1 MPSHMNKE
9 TTTDSCNSVG
19 ALKYSFVFPSSY
31 LVCGQRPA
39 GKSLFT
45 MELHSTMV
53 LRKHQTNNDTKC
65 TTKRQA
71 QWAMMRTS
79 HQLLIHVSPYHPHN
93 VRRPTGRRGG
103 VAKILLAPPHLEWQ
117 LFLRTK
123 SQLFSPKFKKELSNT
138 FYSQHVHIY
147 ICTIPNF
154 LDTRCQTS

>member
-103 VAKILLAPPHLEWQ
+103 W
-117 LFLRTK
+117 
-123 SQLFSPKFKKELSNT
+123 PKFYWHRPTLSDNFFWEQKVNSFLPNLKRSCPTLFIHNT
-138 FYSQHVHIY
+138 YTYTYVPFRIS
-147 ICTIPNF
+147 
-154 LDTRCQTS
+154 